1 MPLPRFQ
8 SQSKCLIFLR
18 SEIYGE
24 INCDI
29 MGLDCTGMDGLH
41 VHLSPKRFQK
51 GPNKFDFLG
60 SVLHPGSLGASLGPK
75 GVPEVPLGCLLGAF
89 WQPFGCLVGSL
100 GDLGGLLGLPWSSFG
115 LPWVFLGSFRVPFVC
130 LCRALGLFLDP
141 LGHLWWFLLSQC
153 GRTKE
158 NTNEESAYR
167 ESRGQTKHKF
177 REAGNYQRP

>member
-1 MPLPRFQ
+1 MKTKSIAILWVWTAQAWTDCMCTFPRKNSKRDPINVVFGGQFCTLGPSGLPWVPRV
-8 SQSKCLIFLR
+8 FLR
-18 SEIYGE
+18 S
-24 INCDI
+24 
-29 MGLDCTGMDGLH
+29 LW
-41 VHLSPKRFQK
+41 
-51 GPNKFDFLG
+51 
-60 SVLHPGSLGASLGPK
+60 A
-75 GVPEVPLGCLLGAF
+75 AF
-89 WQPFGCLVGSL
+89 WVPFGCLVGSL

-115 LPWVFLGSFRVPFVC
+115 LPWVFLGSFRVPFVS
-130 LCRALGLFLDP
+130 LCRPLGLFLDP